1 MLELIDF
8 SERNAVAT
16 PFSESLAEDN
26 ELLCFAADSTDA
38 DDGGNLAISDGLD
51 PWWVLVVDD
60 EPEVH
65 AMTRLVLSN
74 LYYNQRSIRLISAF
88 SAGEAFDILRQ
99 TPHVALI
106 VLDVVMES
114 EHAGLHL
121 VKRIREEL
129 ANREV
134 RIILRTGQPGQAPE
148 RDVIINYD
156 INDYRSKAELTAQQL
171 FSATVVALRSY
182 EHINIIEANRRG
194 LTKIIDAS
202 SSLFQQR
209 SMAQF
214 AAGALTQLCS
224 LLNIAEEG
232 ILCVRWGDLRGRD
245 MAEPYVL
252 AGSGRYEE
260 AINQPLQRV
269 IAPAVAEAIELTL
282 RQGQNRYHNEYST
295 LYLATSEFGRARD
308 IVIYLQI
315 GHPLKETDRRLVEVF
330 SAKIAVGFDNV
341 YLYEQLRQAQ
351 KATVV
356 ALAGLAEYK
365 DTDTGEHV
373 LRIADL
379 CSATSQVLKRRGHF
393 SEQLD
398 TLFLEQIGMASML
411 HDVGKVGTP
420 DAILKKPAKLDQD
433 EWGVMKQHTINGGEL
448 LSRADAMVDGQSYL
462 TLGAQI
468 ARHHHEWY
476 DGSGYPDELA
486 GEAIPLS
493 ARIVAVTDVFDALA
507 HARVYKQAWPLEQTI
522 AYIRERSGTQFDPR
536 VVEALLEVIGKRT
549 ELEPVLAE

>member
-1 MLELIDF
+1 M
-8 SERNAVAT
+8 
-16 PFSESLAEDN
+16 
-26 ELLCFAADSTDA
+26 
-38 DDGGNLAISDGLD
+38 
-51 PWWVLVVDD
+51 
-60 EPEVH
+60 
-65 AMTRLVLSN
+65 
-74 LYYNQRSIRLISAF
+74 
-88 SAGEAFDILRQ
+88 
-99 TPHVALI
+99 
-106 VLDVVMES
+106 
-114 EHAGLHL
+114 
-121 VKRIREEL
+121 
-129 ANREV
+129 
-134 RIILRTGQPGQAPE
+134 
-148 RDVIINYD
+148 
-156 INDYRSKAELTAQQL
+156 
-171 FSATVVALRSY
+171 
-182 EHINIIEANRRG
+182 
-194 LTKIIDAS
+194 
-202 SSLFQQR
+202 
-209 SMAQF
+209 
-214 AAGALTQLCS
+214 
-224 LLNIAEEG
+224 
-232 ILCVRWGDLRGRD
+232 
-245 MAEPYVL
+245 
-252 AGSGRYEE
+252 
-260 AINQPLQRV
+260 
-269 IAPAVAEAIELTL
+269 
-282 RQGQNRYHNEYST
+282 
-295 LYLATSEFGRARD
+295 
-308 IVIYLQI
+308 IYLQI
-315 GHPLKETDRRLVEVF
+315 GHPLKDTDRRLVEVF
-330 SAKIAVGFDNV
+330 SSKIAVGFDNV

-379 CSATSQVLKRRGHF
+379 CNATSQVLKRRGHF

-476 DGSGYPDELA
+476 DGSGYPDGLA

-536 VVEALLEVIGKRT
+536 IVDALLTVVGDRVDLKSEV
-549 ELEPVLAE
+549 AA